1 MSKRYSFEKDE
12 RLSRIKIINQL
23 FNSGNSLSL
32 FPLKIHWM
40 EVDEN
45 LNSPAQVLISASNKI
60 IRKATKRNLITRKIK
75 EAYRL
80 KKHILYK
87 NLKSLKK
94 SIVLA
99 YIYIGPE
106 NVSYKE
112 IENKLRNSFELILKE
127 LK

>member
-1 MSKRYSFEKDE
+1 MSKRHSFEKDE

-23 FNSGNSLSL
+23 FSSGNSLSL

-45 LNSPAQVLISASNKI
+45 LNSPAQVLISTSNKI
-60 IRKATKRNLITRKIK
+60 IKKATKRNLITRKIK

-87 NLKSLKK
+87 NLKSLNK

-112 IENKLRNSFELILKE
+112 IENKLRISFELILKE

>member
-1 MSKRYSFEKDE
+1 MSERYSFEKDE
-12 RLSRIKIINQL
+12 RLSRLKIINQL

-40 EVDEN
+40 EVNEN
-45 LNSPAQVLISASNKI
+45 LNFPVQVLINASKKTI
-60 IRKATKRNLITRKIK
+60 KKASKRNLITRKIK

-87 NLKSLKK
+87 DLRSLNK

-99 YIYIGPE
+99 YIYIGQE
-106 NVSYKE
+106 IVSYKE
-112 IENKLRNSFELILKE
+112 IEEKLSNSFKLILKE

>member
-1 MSKRYSFEKDE
+1 MSKRYLFEKDE

-23 FNSGNSLSL
+23 FNSGNTLL
-32 FPLKIHWM
+32 LYPLKIYWM
-40 EVDEN
+40 EADDK
-45 LNSPAQVLISASNKI
+45 LRYPAQVLINASKKV
-60 IRKATKRNLITRKIK
+60 IRKASKRNLITRKIK

-80 KKHILYK
+80 KKHLLYRDLTAL
-87 NLKSLKK
+87 NK

-106 NVSYKE
+106 IITYKE
-112 IENKLRNSFELILKE
+112 IENKLGSSLKLIIEE

>member
-1 MSKRYSFEKDE
+1 MSKRYLFEKDE

-23 FNSGNSLSL
+23 FNSGNTLL
-32 FPLKIHWM
+32 LYPLKIYWM
-40 EVDEN
+40 EADDK
-45 LNSPAQVLISASNKI
+45 LRYPAQVLINTSKKVIKKAS
-60 IRKATKRNLITRKIK
+60 KRNLITRKIK

-80 KKHILYK
+80 KKHLLYRDLTAL
-87 NLKSLKK
+87 NK

-106 NVSYKE
+106 IITYKE
-112 IENKLRNSFELILKE
+112 IENKLGSSLKLIIEE

>member
-1 MSKRYSFEKDE
+1 MSKRYGFEKDE

-23 FNSGNSLSL
+23 FNSGNTISLY
-32 FPLKIHWM
+32 PLKIYWL
-40 EVDEN
+40 ELNEN
-45 LNSPAQVLISASNKI
+45 FNFPAKVLFNASNKI
-60 IRKATKRNLITRKIK
+60 IKKASKRNLITRKVR

-87 NLKSLKK
+87 NLKSLNK

-99 YIYIGPE
+99 YIYTGTEIIS
-106 NVSYKE
+106 NKE
-112 IENKLRNSFELILKE
+112 IETKLMNSFEVILEE

>member
-1 MSKRYSFEKDE
+1 MSKRCSFEKDE

-40 EVDEN
+40 EVNEN
-45 LNSPAQVLISASNKI
+45 LNFPVQVLINASKKTI
-60 IRKATKRNLITRKIK
+60 KKASKRNLITRKIK

-87 NLKSLKK
+87 DLRSLNK

-99 YIYIGPE
+99 YIYIGQE
-106 NVSYKE
+106 IVSYKE
-112 IENKLRNSFELILKE
+112 IEEKLSNSFKLILKE

>member
-1 MSKRYSFEKDE
+1 MSKRYLFEKDE

-23 FNSGNSLSL
+23 FNSGNTLL
-32 FPLKIHWM
+32 LYPFKIYWM
-40 EVDEN
+40 EADDK
-45 LNSPAQVLISASNKI
+45 LGYPAQVLINASKKV
-60 IRKATKRNLITRKIK
+60 IRKASKRNLITRKIK

-80 KKHILYK
+80 KKHLLYR
-87 NLKSLKK
+87 NLTALNK

-106 NVSYKE
+106 IITYKE
-112 IENKLRNSFELILKE
+112 IENKLRDSFKIIIKE

>member
-1 MSKRYSFEKDE
+1 MSERHGFEKDE

-23 FNSGNSLSL
+23 FNSGNILSL
-32 FPLKIHWM
+32 YPLKIYWM

-45 LNSPAQVLISASNKI
+45 FKFPAQVLINASKKIIKKASN
-60 IRKATKRNLITRKIK
+60 RNLITRKIK

-80 KKHILYK
+80 RKHLLYK
-87 NLKSLKK
+87 GLNSLNK

-106 NVSYKE
+106 IVSYKE
-112 IENKLRNSFELILKE
+112 IENKLKNSFRIILEELV
-127 LK
+127 